1 MRKNE
6 QIKMLEH
13 LKESVR
19 MQLKTVEESEQEIL
33 GKISNLEM
41 QLEHVK
47 GNNVVAMT
55 VGDTTVEEFLEQQ
68 IKFEMQRF
76 DSFIESNKEYVKYY
90 ENHVENIERALNQLL
105 NV

>member
-47 GNNVVAMT
+47 GNNVAMT
-55 VGDTTVEEFLEQQ
+55 VGGTAVEEFLEQQ
-68 IKFEMQRF
+68 IKFEKQRF
-76 DSFIESNKEYVKYY
+76 DNFIESNKEYVKYY
-90 ENHVENIERALNQLL
+90 KNHVKNIERALNQLL